1 MSLLCSEGQLLTL
14 LSIEDEDE
22 EARTAN
28 IQQVADYIDIW
39 SVGNAVLVFGDT
51 NSRYTRTADNI
62 DIFHTQNG
70 LTDAWLQIERGGQIP
85 SVQEVCGNPSPNN
98 TCETVD
104 KMFYRG
110 STLLSLNAT
119 SFTYDAAQFLS
130 SNGSTLSDHNPIL
143 VDFSWSLSPTL
154 RQSDFTGGPHGT
166 WFSDLAN
173 LTALPSISPAGANLT
188 LRGADRLDA
197 LSITLAV
204 GDALTLTH
212 GGTGG
217 DLYSLALD
225 SDEYVSGIDACQGQ
239 YDDHTR
245 LFYLQAT
252 TSAGRT
258 VSAGTATD
266 TCTTWAAPDGWGLV
280 GFVGQDGD
288 EVDQL
293 AALWAPA

>member
-1 MSLLCSEGQLLTL
+1 M
-14 LSIEDEDE
+14 
-22 EARTAN
+22 
-28 IQQVADYIDIW
+28 ADYIDVW

-62 DIFHTQNG
+62 NVFHTQNG

-85 SVQEVCGNPSPNN
+85 TVEEVCANPAPNN

-110 STLLSLNAT
+110 SAVQSLNAT

-143 VDFSWSLSPTL
+143 VDFTWSLSPTL
-154 RQSDFTGGPHGT
+154 RQSEFTGGPHGT

-173 LTALPSISPAGANLT
+173 LTALSSLSPAGANLT

-197 LSITLAV
+197 VSITLAAA
-204 GDALTLTH
+204 GASTLTH

-217 DLYSLALD
+217 DPYTLALG
-225 SDEYVSGIDACQGQ
+225 SDEYVSSIYTCEGQ
-239 YDDHTR
+239 HDDHTR
-245 LFYLQAT
+245 LFYLNAT
-252 TSAGRT
+252 TSTGRT
-258 VSAGTATD
+258 VAAGTTTD
-266 TCTTWAAPDGWGLV
+266 NCTTWVAPDGWGLV

-293 AALWAPA
+293 AAVWAPA